1 MSELSAA
8 HAALLAT
15 VPAPTDFAVATADV
29 DYEQDGTA
37 LRGYLARP
45 STGQDRVGVLIMHDW
60 FGVADSAIMRA
71 QMLARLGYVT
81 FAADIFGADTRPT
94 PEQAPQVV
102 GRFYDDPDLT
112 RARAAAGLEQ
122 LLAQPGVDRRRV
134 VVIGYCFGGFV
145 ALELARTGAEVAGTV
160 TFHGSLKSDRPQ
172 EARNIGGQ
180 VLVLTGSNDPIVP
193 DEEISDFV
201 AAMRGGEVADWQ
213 VHVYSGVQ
221 HAFTVP
227 GSNHPPAV
235 YDATADRRSWA
246 ALLDFLGEF
255 A

>member
-1 MSELSAA
+1 MTELSGA

-15 VPAPTDFAVATADV
+15 VPEPADFTVETADV
-29 DYEQDGTA
+29 DYQQDGAA

-45 STGQDRVGVLIMHDW
+45 SAGANGVGVLIMHDW
-60 FGVADSAIMRA
+60 FGVADTAIMRA
-71 QMLARLGYVT
+71 QMLARLGYVA

-94 PEQAPQVV
+94 PEEAPEVA
-102 GRFYDDPDLT
+102 GSFYGDPDLT

-122 LLAQPGVDRRRV
+122 LLAQPGVDRHRV

-145 ALELARTGAEVAGTV
+145 ALELARTGADVAGTV

-172 EARNIGGQ
+172 EARNIRGK

-193 DEEISDFV
+193 DEEVTDFV
-201 AAMRGGEVADWQ
+201 AAMRDGQVADWQ
-213 VHVYSGVQ
+213 VHLYSGVQ

-255 A
+255 D

>member
-1 MSELSAA
+1 MSELSGPYADV
-8 HAALLAT
+8 LAT
-15 VPAPTDFAVATADV
+15 VPEPTEFTVETADV
-29 DYEQDGTA
+29 DYDQDGTA

-45 STGQDRVGVLIMHDW
+45 SAGENGIGVLIMHDW
-60 FGVADSAIMRA
+60 FGVADNAIMRA
-71 QMLARLGYVT
+71 QMLARLGYVA

-94 PEQAPQVV
+94 PEQAPQVA
-102 GRFYDDPDLT
+102 GKFYADPDLS

-122 LLAQPGVDRRRV
+122 LVSQPGVHRHQI

-145 ALELARTGAEVAGTV
+145 ALELARTGADVAGTV

-172 EARNIGGQ
+172 EAANIGGK

-193 DEEISDFV
+193 DQEITDFV
-201 AAMRGGEVADWQ
+201 AAMRAGEVADWQ
-213 VHVYSGVQ
+213 VHLYSGAQ

-227 GSNHPPAV
+227 GSDHPPAV

>member
-8 HAALLAT
+8 HAGVLAT
-15 VPAPTDFAVATADV
+15 VPEPTDFSVETAEV

-37 LRGYLARP
+37 LRGHLARP
-45 STGQDRVGVLIMHDW
+45 STGAGRIGVLIFHDW
-60 FGVADSAIMRA
+60 FGVADTAIMRA
-71 QMLARLGYVT
+71 QMLARLGYVA
-81 FAADIFGADTRPT
+81 FAADVFGADTRPT
-94 PEQAPQVV
+94 PEEAPTVA
-102 GRFYDDPDLT
+102 GRFYGDPDLT
-112 RARAAAGLEQ
+112 RARAAAGLQQ
-122 LLAQPGVDRRRV
+122 LLAQPGVDRHRI

-145 ALELARTGAEVAGTV
+145 ALELARTGADVAGTV
-160 TFHGSLKSDRPQ
+160 TFHGSLKSARPQ
-172 EARNIGGQ
+172 EARTIRGS
-180 VLVLTGSNDPIVP
+180 VLVLTGSDDPVVP
-193 DEEISDFV
+193 DQEIADFV
-201 AAMRGGEVADWQ
+201 AAMREGEVADWQ

-227 GSNHPPAV
+227 GANHPPAV